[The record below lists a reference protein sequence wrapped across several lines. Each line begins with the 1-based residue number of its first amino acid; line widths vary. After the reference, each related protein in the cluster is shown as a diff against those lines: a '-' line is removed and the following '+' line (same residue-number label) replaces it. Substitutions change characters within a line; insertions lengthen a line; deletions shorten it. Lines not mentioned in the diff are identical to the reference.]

1 MYKSDFQPIMKR
13 YALALKIILLMA
25 GVMFIVRSFVLP
37 YSIEQIASLLLGILL
52 MIIYIYLLMIIPSAI
67 ELDNEGITIKRVLGK
82 KSIPYSVIKEV
93 FAYNGVQED
102 VRYFGSNGFLGY
114 IGIMGSTPYGKY
126 YSYVKNPQQ
135 QVFVLISLL
144 YPKEE
149 KRKLTELL
157 FTLQKLRLN
166 DKMSASE
173 KNTCMC
179 SASDEC

>member
-67 ELDNEGITIKRVLGK
+67 ELDNEGITIKRILGK

-93 FAYNGVQED
+93 
-102 VRYFGSNGFLGY
+102 LP
-114 IGIMGSTPYGKY
+114 IMEFK
-126 YSYVKNPQQ
+126 
-135 QVFVLISLL
+135 
-144 YPKEE
+144 
-149 KRKLTELL
+149 
-157 FTLQKLRLN
+157 
-166 DKMSASE
+166 KMCVILE
-173 KNTCMC
+173 VT
-179 SASDEC
+179 DF

>member
-135 QVFVLISLL
+135 QVLVLTQNKNYLL
-144 YPKEE
+144 SCENRDIFIKELSN
-149 KRKLTELL
+149 KLS
-157 FTLQKLRLN
+157 K
-166 DKMSASE
+166 
-173 KNTCMC
+173 
-179 SASDEC
+179 

>member
-37 YSIEQIASLLLGILL
+37 YSIEQIASLLLGI
-52 MIIYIYLLMIIPSAI
+52 LLMIIPSAI

-135 QVFVLISLL
+135 QVFVLTQNKNYLL
-144 YPKEE
+144 SCENRDIFIKELSN
-149 KRKLTELL
+149 KLS
-157 FTLQKLRLN
+157 K
-166 DKMSASE
+166 
-173 KNTCMC
+173 
-179 SASDEC
+179 

>member
-82 KSIPYSVIKEV
+82 KSIPYSVIKKFLPIMEFKKMCVILEV
-93 FAYNGVQED
+93 TDF
-102 VRYFGSNGFLGY
+102 
-114 IGIMGSTPYGKY
+114 
-126 YSYVKNPQQ
+126 
-135 QVFVLISLL
+135 
-144 YPKEE
+144 
-149 KRKLTELL
+149 
-157 FTLQKLRLN
+157 
-166 DKMSASE
+166 
-173 KNTCMC
+173 
-179 SASDEC
+179 

>member
-52 MIIYIYLLMIIPSAI
+52 MIIPSAI

-82 KSIPYSVIKEV
+82 KSIPYSAIKEV

-135 QVFVLISLL
+135 QVFVLTQNKNYLL
-144 YPKEE
+144 SCENRDIFIKELSN
-149 KRKLTELL
+149 KLS
-157 FTLQKLRLN
+157 K
-166 DKMSASE
+166 
-173 KNTCMC
+173 
-179 SASDEC
+179 

>member
-114 IGIMGSTPYGKY
+114 IGIMGSTPY
-126 YSYVKNPQQ
+126 VKNPQQ
-135 QVFVLISLL
+135 QVFVLTQNKNYLL
-144 YPKEE
+144 SCENRDIFIKELSN
-149 KRKLTELL
+149 KLS
-157 FTLQKLRLN
+157 K
-166 DKMSASE
+166 
-173 KNTCMC
+173 
-179 SASDEC
+179 

>member
-1 MYKSDFQPIMKR
+1 M
-13 YALALKIILLMA
+13 
-25 GVMFIVRSFVLP
+25 
-37 YSIEQIASLLLGILL
+37 
-52 MIIYIYLLMIIPSAI
+52 
-67 ELDNEGITIKRVLGK
+67 
-82 KSIPYSVIKEV
+82 
-93 FAYNGVQED
+93 
-102 VRYFGSNGFLGY
+102 RYFGSNGFLGY

-157 FTLQKLRLN
+157 FALQKLRLN

>member
-102 VRYFGSNGFLGY
+102 VRYFGSNGF
-114 IGIMGSTPYGKY
+114 
-126 YSYVKNPQQ
+126 YVKNPQQ
-135 QVFVLISLL
+135 QVFVLTQNKNYLL
-144 YPKEE
+144 SCENRDIFIKELSN
-149 KRKLTELL
+149 KLS
-157 FTLQKLRLN
+157 K
-166 DKMSASE
+166 
-173 KNTCMC
+173 
-179 SASDEC
+179 

>member
-37 YSIEQIASLLLGILL
+37 YSIEQIAS
-52 MIIYIYLLMIIPSAI
+52 PSAI

-82 KSIPYSVIKEV
+82 KSIPYSAIKEV

-135 QVFVLISLL
+135 QVFVLTQNKNYLL
-144 YPKEE
+144 SCENRDIFIKELSN
-149 KRKLTELL
+149 KLS
-157 FTLQKLRLN
+157 K
-166 DKMSASE
+166 
-173 KNTCMC
+173 
-179 SASDEC
+179 

>member
-1 MYKSDFQPIMKR
+1 MYKSDFQPVMKR
-13 YALALKIILLMA
+13 YALVLKIILLMA

-37 YSIEQIASLLLGILL
+37 YSIEQIASLLLGI
-52 MIIYIYLLMIIPSAI
+52 LLMIIPSAI

-135 QVFVLISLL
+135 QVFVLTQNKNYLL
-144 YPKEE
+144 SCENRDIFIKELSN
-149 KRKLTELL
+149 KLS
-157 FTLQKLRLN
+157 K
-166 DKMSASE
+166 
-173 KNTCMC
+173 
-179 SASDEC
+179 